1 MHKFFVA
8 RMSPA
13 AAGALKKGRPEMA
26 TAKKAAPRRAAKTAE
41 APAQAAESFAATARD
56 QFDTL
61 FTAFNEQAET
71 FRGQSEE
78 FAETVRSNFEA
89 AQSRFQSTSAE
100 IMNAAREDLAGAVD
114 FANELARAKT
124 VADALEI
131 QRTYW
136 TGVFETRV
144 ERARGYANAAVETAR
159 ESFEP
164 FTKPYAGFV
173 APSFEKFFPFAA
185 K

>member
-1 MHKFFVA
+1 
-8 RMSPA
+8 
-13 AAGALKKGRPEMA
+13 MA
-26 TAKKAAPRRAAKTAE
+26 TAKKTAPRRAAKAADE
-41 APAQAAESFAATARD
+41 ATQTFAATARD

-61 FTAFNEQAET
+61 FTAFNDQAEA
-71 FRGQSEE
+71 FRDQSEE
-78 FAETVRSNFEA
+78 FAETVRSNLEA
-89 AQSRFQSTSAE
+89 AQSRFQSTGAE
-100 IMNAAREDLAGAVD
+100 LMNAAREDLAGAVE

-124 VADALEI
+124 VAEALEI
-131 QRTYW
+131 QRNYW

-144 ERARGYANAAVETAR
+144 ERTRGFTNAAVETAR

-164 FTKPYAGFV
+164 FSKSYAAFT